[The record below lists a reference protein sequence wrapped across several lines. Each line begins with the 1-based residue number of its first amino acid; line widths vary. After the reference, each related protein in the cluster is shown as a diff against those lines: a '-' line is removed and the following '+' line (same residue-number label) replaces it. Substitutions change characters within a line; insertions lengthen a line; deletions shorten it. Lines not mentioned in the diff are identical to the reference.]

1 MFLFLKTTSYLIF
14 SIIECLIICTHW
26 ESPATSTCNHTT
38 STNLKPCI
46 KQNKT
51 EKNYTTDSFFA
62 INRIRFYKTTTT
74 TTKQTKNQHNKQF
87 THTHKRLLSCPCM
100 SIFHQPPPGSAKFFW
115 HQKIAFFIKRLFF
128 SLFLLKREKVK
139 TETWYKEKKHEK
151 QTNKQTNKQHQS
163 GRKKFTSV

>member
-1 MFLFLKTTSYLIF
+1 LFLFLKTTSYLIF

-46 KQNKT
+46 KQNKI
-51 EKNYTTDSFFA
+51 EKKLHNWFFFCHQPYTLLQNNND
-62 INRIRFYKTTTT
+62 NNKT
-74 TTKQTKNQHNKQF
+74 KKNQHNKQF

-151 QTNKQTNKQHQS
+151 QTNKQTNKQHRS